1 MIAISFFLQF
11 YSSCQLSVDNNC
23 RCLRGAGAGF
33 MVTIHEDQMA
43 LHELAETFECCRKI
57 QFISTVRAYPF

>member
-1 MIAISFFLQF
+1 
-11 YSSCQLSVDNNC
+11 
-23 RCLRGAGAGF
+23 